1 MLPVWTNSAA
11 ALLPVPKVP
20 SRELPQ
26 PGLGKMTSCCSPGP
40 HEACRLQTPPH
51 WGEQKKYLRAQGWM
65 LKACSIYPRKSRIQA
80 SPGAIF
86 LMSSMTLSVDKGMGS
101 GRVTHSH
108 SWGAP
113 HTDSLHLQV
122 ASKPS
127 PTSARP
133 PLLRTVRPSSL
144 HHSHLTQDPGTR
156 QYSCPPTPPL
166 CSLTPH
172 TSLHCL
178 EFFYIPSSLPV
189 QFLVDIPN
197 SAQISP
203 SPGSLPQPGSG

>member
-1 MLPVWTNSAA
+1 MLYS
-11 ALLPVPKVP
+11 PKK
-20 SRELPQ
+20 EQ
-26 PGLGKMTSCCSPGP
+26 NPG
-40 HEACRLQTPPH
+40 
-51 WGEQKKYLRAQGWM
+51 
-65 LKACSIYPRKSRIQA
+65 KSW
-80 SPGAIF
+80 SHF

-108 SWGAP
+108 SWRAP

-156 QYSCPPTPPL
+156 QYSCPPH
-166 CSLTPH
+166 SVQPH
-172 TSLHCL
+172 TPYFASLPGILLHPKLFAGPVPGRHSKLSPDITFSGEPSLARQWIRCPS
-178 EFFYIPSSLPV
+178 YIPR
-189 QFLVDIPN
+189 N
-197 SAQISP
+197 SCAC
-203 SPGSLPQPGSG
+203 LN